1 MKKNFPFILTLLA
14 ASMSFNSFAEMTITD
29 ESGGEV
35 IFDKSQSA
43 PQTEHFI
50 QQQPA
55 TNTNNVVQVDNSNNN
70 DLTPAEVSAIQSQ
83 GGSVSTIDSEADVD
97 TNVVAKA
104 AVGGDGYA
112 QRSAKSIP
120 PVKLYGSYL
129 DSLDKEIAKLDALPS
144 GNNSASSRLNL
155 PVLREGA
162 TGDMVA
168 QLSQSLVDHGFLVLG
183 DQPLP
188 MVYDVDIVAAVK
200 QAQESF
206 GITVDGVAGPQLY
219 ANLNVDKAQKL
230 SELRAWRDQVNSMI
244 ETGKIEGSKYI
255 LVVNVPSFTLHVL
268 NTETGQEELQSKV
281 IVGKPIHQTPIYRMN
296 LVGIKYNPTWT
307 PPMSVV
313 KRVILPNFSSSNRY
327 VASHGLKAIDGRG
340 NSYSLNSISP
350 GDVLNGS
357 YRIQQPPGTNNSLGI
372 IKFETDSKDDIYLH
386 DTNERSVFNRANRA
400 YSLGCIRVQQWPYL
414 ATLLLNASGTDKV
427 FSNINKGKTY
437 IERVSKTPVFITYSL
452 VDSVQGKVGHYGNV
466 YNR

>member
-1 MKKNFPFILTLLA
+1 MKKSFPFILTILT
-14 ASMSFNSFAEMTITD
+14 ASISFNAMSEMTITD
-29 ESGGEV
+29 DTGGEV

-50 QQQPA
+50 PKS
-55 TNTNNVVQVDNSNNN
+55 NVVQLDNSASN
-70 DLTPAEVSAIQSQ
+70 DISQSEINSIQSQ
-83 GGSVSTIDSEADVD
+83 GGSITTTDSEADVN
-97 TNVVAKA
+97 TSVVAKA
-104 AVGGDGYA
+104 AIGGDGYA
-112 QRSAKSIP
+112 QRSARTIP
-120 PVKLYGSYL
+120 ALKMYGSYL
-129 DSLDKEIAKLDALPS
+129 DSIDKEIAKLQALPTA
-144 GNNSASSRLNL
+144 NYTSSKLSL
-155 PVLREGA
+155 PTLREGS
-162 TGDMVA
+162 TGDVVG

-188 MVYDVDIVAAVK
+188 QVYDEDIVAAVK
-200 QAQESF
+200 QAQEAF

-219 ANLNVDKAQKL
+219 SNLNVDKTQKL
-230 SELRAWRDQVNSMI
+230 SELKAWRDQVNSLI
-244 ETGKIEGSKYI
+244 QTGKTEGSKFVLI
-255 LVVNVPSFTLHVL
+255 VNVPSFTLHVI

-296 LVGIKYNPTWT
+296 LIGIKYNPTWT

-313 KRVILPNFSSSNRY
+313 KRVILPNFSNSNRY
-327 VASHGLKAIDGRG
+327 VSSHGLKAVDGSG

-350 GDVLNGS
+350 SDVLNGR

-386 DTNERSVFNRANRA
+386 DTNERPVFNRANRA

-414 ATLLLNASGTDKV
+414 ATLLLHANGTEKV

-437 IERVSKTPVFITYSL
+437 IERVNKTPVFITYSL